1 VTTSGAQRGASLPR
15 EGDVLAGK
23 YRIERVLGQGGM
35 GIVYAA
41 YHELLAQQVALK
53 LLLPEIARHPEAV
66 SRFLHEARA
75 AARIQGDH
83 VARVMDV
90 GTLDEGL
97 PYIVLE
103 LLQGLDLGQVL
114 VARETLPVD
123 LVIDYV
129 MQALE
134 ALAQAHALGI
144 VHRDIKPSNLFLART
159 GDGSTRVKV
168 LDFGIS
174 KTISHGDGAEGA
186 SVTAT
191 NAVLGSPAYMSPEQ
205 LRNSKNV
212 DVRTDVWSIGVVL
225 YELLTGRLP
234 FHGENVV
241 DLFAAI
247 SETVPRA
254 PSADRATVPLAIDEA
269 VMRCLE
275 RSPADRF
282 GSVTDLAAALA
293 PYGSASARA
302 SLERIDR
309 PRVGPIAPKTV
320 QVRPLGASADLAT
333 LVGAGDLGSGDTL
346 LALTPPSGST
356 AAFEER
362 APVAAPHVLTTS
374 SWSRSEREGS
384 SRRRRLV
391 WFVSAVA
398 MLAAGAAAIG
408 MLWGRTS
415 SPGIVAQPAALVGAV
430 APPPVEAAV
439 SPSASAEP
447 DVSTASALPSAIP
460 APTKAPVPLRRPV
473 SLAGTS
479 RPAPSGPPSLQDPI
493 FGRH

>member
-1 VTTSGAQRGASLPR
+1 MTTSGAQRALPR
-15 EGDVLAGK
+15 EGDVLASK

-53 LLLPEIARHPEAV
+53 LLLPEIARHPDAV

-90 GTLDEGL
+90 GTLDDGL

-103 LLQGLDLGQVL
+103 MLQGLDLGQVL
-114 VARETLPVD
+114 IARETLPVE

-134 ALAQAHALGI
+134 ALTQAHALGI

-159 GDGSTRVKV
+159 ADGSTKVKV

-174 KTISHGDGAEGA
+174 KTLSHGDGDEGA

-191 NAVLGSPAYMSPEQ
+191 NSVLGSPAYMSPEQ
-205 LRNSKNV
+205 LRSSKNV

-225 YELLTGRLP
+225 YELLTGSLP

-247 SETVPRA
+247 SESVPVT
-254 PSADRATVPLAIDEA
+254 PSAIRPDVPPALDQA
-269 VMRCLE
+269 VMRCLRCSSVE
-275 RSPADRF
+275 RFA
-282 GSVTDLAAALA
+282 SVADLAAALA
-293 PYGSASARA
+293 PHGSSSAQA
-302 SLERIDR
+302 SLQRIGR
-309 PRVGPIAPKTV
+309 PRAAPVAPARTV
-320 QVRPLGASADLAT
+320 QVRPVEGGLAT
-333 LVGAGDLGSGDTL
+333 HHGIADLGSGDTV

-356 AAFEER
+356 PAFESR
-362 APVAAPHVLTTS
+362 AAVGAPHVLTTS
-374 SWSRSEREGS
+374 SWSRSEKQGGV
-384 SRRRRLV
+384 RRRRV
-391 WFVSAVA
+391 VGIVSAVA
-398 MLAAGAAAIG
+398 ALGLGTVAIG
-408 MLWGRTS
+408 MLWGRPP
-415 SPGIVAQPAALVGAV
+415 SPPVVVAPPAVLVGTV
-430 APPPVEAAV
+430 APPPGETHVV
-439 SPSASAEP
+439 PSASAEP
-447 DVSTASALPSAIP
+447 EVSTASASPPALS
-460 APTKAPVPLRRPV
+460 APTRAPTPLRRPPV
-473 SLAGTS
+473 SAGPS
-479 RPAPSGPPSLQDPI
+479 RTAPSGPPSLQDPI